1 MGAHKRVQMVRA
13 RLNWDPKVCDPT
25 EDTEEE
31 EEGWEEA
38 TEALSSGTEAKSS
51 SLFQRRGS

>member
-1 MGAHKRVQMVRA
+1 MGAHKAQMVRA
-13 RLNWDPKVCDPT
+13 CLNWDPKVYNPT
-25 EDTEEE
+25 EGAEEE

>member
-13 RLNWDPKVCDPT
+13 RLNWDPKVCDPI
-25 EDTEEE
+25 EDTEEK

-51 SLFQRRGS
+51 SLF